1 MANLSDFDQTD
12 YKIGQRTV
20 MLPAPETQLL
30 DLVLAPDNLNK
41 AWKRVRSNDGAS
53 GIDGL
58 TIESFVAHF
67 RDCGKALIEA
77 IRQGQYQPYPVKR
90 VYIEKEGGS
99 LRGLGIPTV
108 FDRVI
113 QQAIGSLW
121 MWTCPNSSTE

>member
-58 TIESFVAHF
+58 TMT
-67 RDCGKALIEA
+67 L
-77 IRQGQYQPYPVKR
+77 P
-90 VYIEKEGGS
+90 
-99 LRGLGIPTV
+99 
-108 FDRVI
+108 
-113 QQAIGSLW
+113 
-121 MWTCPNSSTE
+121 PN